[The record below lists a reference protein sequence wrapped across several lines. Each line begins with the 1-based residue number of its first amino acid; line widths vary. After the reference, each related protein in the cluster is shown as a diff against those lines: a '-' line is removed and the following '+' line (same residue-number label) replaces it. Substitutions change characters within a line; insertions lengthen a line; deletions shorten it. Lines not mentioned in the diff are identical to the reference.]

1 LTRASDSRSFSV
13 ACRST
18 PDEPHTLALLCV
30 CRERPKMRGP
40 RRRSQET
47 NKLAPPH
54 NLPQAV
60 GHYRIAS
67 KQRSGRAG

>member
-1 LTRASDSRSFSV
+1 
-13 ACRST
+13 
-18 PDEPHTLALLCV
+18 
-30 CRERPKMRGP
+30 
-40 RRRSQET
+40 ET

-67 KQRSGRAG
+67 KQRSGRAALVISGHFAMREPRPLYRRKRTSAKLVQDNKRMLY